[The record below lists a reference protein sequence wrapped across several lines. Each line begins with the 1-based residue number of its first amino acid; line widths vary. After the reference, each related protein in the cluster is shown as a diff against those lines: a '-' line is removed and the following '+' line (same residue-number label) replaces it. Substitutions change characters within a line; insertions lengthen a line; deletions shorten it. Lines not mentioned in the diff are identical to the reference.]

1 MKKKRIVAASAVL
14 AVLISA
20 YLVTSLMLAASSL
33 EVRLGNHIF
42 RTETMDIDIQGNGKL
57 NGSDDHELYFSDS
70 NGKPITLVE
79 PGMTFRGDFCVV
91 NDSTFD
97 VYYRLYF
104 SRLEGGLKDILQATI
119 LDKDTGDVIYGPV
132 ALSSMESAET
142 FPQGKIL
149 ASHQSRDMILE
160 LYFPKDAGNEYQNQS
175 LSCEINV
182 DMTQVR
188 NNDGQEYDFSHRN
201 P

>member
-42 RTETMDIDIQGNGKL
+42 RTETMKIGIHGVLDGER
-57 NGSDDHELYFSDS
+57 SEELTFSDPS
-70 NGKPITLVE
+70 GEDITLVE
-79 PGMTFRGDFCVV
+79 PGMTLRGDFCVV

-104 SRLEGGLKDILQATI
+104 SRLEGGLKDDFPRRMDRLCHLRKGLI
-119 LDKDTGDVIYGPV
+119 
-132 ALSSMESAET
+132 EET
-142 FPQGKIL
+142 FRRSQE
-149 ASHQSRDMILE
+149 E
-160 LYFPKDAGNEYQNQS
+160 LTA
-175 LSCEINV
+175 
-182 DMTQVR
+182 R
-188 NNDGQEYDFSHRN
+188 NGGIA
-201 P
+201 

>member
-42 RTETMDIDIQGNGKL
+42 RTETMDIDIYGKL
-57 NGSDDHELYFSDS
+57 NGERSRELRFSDPS
-70 NGKPITLVE
+70 GEDITLVE
-79 PGMTFRGDFCVV
+79 PGMTLRGDFCVV

-119 LDKDTGDVIYGPV
+119 LDKETGAVLYGPV
-132 ALSSMESAET
+132 ALSSMESADN
-142 FPQGKIL
+142 FPQGKTL
-149 ASHQSRDMILE
+149 ASHQSRDMVLE

-188 NNDGQEYDFSHRN
+188 NNDGQEYDFSHIK

>member
-42 RTETMDIDIQGNGKL
+42 RTETMKIGIHGVLDGER
-57 NGSDDHELYFSDS
+57 SEELTFSGA

-79 PGMTFRGDFCVV
+79 PGMTLRGDFCVV

-119 LDKDTGDVIYGPV
+119 LDKETGEVLYGPV
-132 ALSSMESAET
+132 ALSSMESADN
-142 FPQGKIL
+142 FPQGKTL
-149 ASHQSRDMILE
+149 ASHQSRDMVLE

-188 NNDGQEYDFSHRN
+188 NNDGQEYDFSHIN

>member
-1 MKKKRIVAASAVL
+1 ML

-42 RTETMDIDIQGNGKL
+42 RTETMDIDIYGKL
-57 NGSDDHELYFSDS
+57 NGERSRELRFSDPS
-70 NGKPITLVE
+70 GEDITLVE
-79 PGMTFRGDFCVV
+79 PGMTLRGDFCVV

-119 LDKDTGDVIYGPV
+119 LDKETGEVLYGPV
-132 ALSSMESAET
+132 ALSSMESADN
-142 FPQGKIL
+142 FPQGKTL
-149 ASHQSRDMILE
+149 ASHQSRDMVLE

-182 DMTQVR
+182 EMTQVC
-188 NNDGQEYDFSHRN
+188 NNDGQEYDFSHIN

>member
-42 RTETMDIDIQGNGKL
+42 RTETMDIYGKL
-57 NGSDDHELYFSDS
+57 NGERSRELRFSDPS
-70 NGKPITLVE
+70 GEDITLVE
-79 PGMTFRGDFCVV
+79 PGMTLRGDFCVV

-119 LDKDTGDVIYGPV
+119 LDKETGEVLYGPV
-132 ALSSMESAET
+132 ALSSMESADN
-142 FPQGKIL
+142 FPQGKTL
-149 ASHQSRDMILE
+149 ASHQSRDMVLE

-182 DMTQVR
+182 EMTQVC
-188 NNDGQEYDFSHRN
+188 NNDGQEYDFSHIN

>member
-42 RTETMDIDIQGNGKL
+42 RTETMDIDIYGKL
-57 NGSDDHELYFSDS
+57 NGERSRELRFSDPS
-70 NGKPITLVE
+70 GEDITLVE
-79 PGMTFRGDFCVV
+79 PGMTLRGDFCVV

-119 LDKDTGDVIYGPV
+119 LDKATGEVLYGPV
-132 ALSSMESAET
+132 ALSSMESADN
-142 FPQGKIL
+142 FPQGKTL
-149 ASHQSRDMILE
+149 ASHQSRDMVLE

-188 NNDGQEYDFSHRN
+188 NNDGQEYDFSHTN